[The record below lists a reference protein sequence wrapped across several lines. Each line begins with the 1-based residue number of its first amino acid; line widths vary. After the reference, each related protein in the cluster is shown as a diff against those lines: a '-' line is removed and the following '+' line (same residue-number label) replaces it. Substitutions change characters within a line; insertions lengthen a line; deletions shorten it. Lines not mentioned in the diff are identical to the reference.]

1 MLPENPNTFAK
12 FPLDKAGLRRKDAAW
27 LDAALTREDARLCL
41 FKDMRPFILD
51 EAGAR
56 SVAWL
61 GPNVRALVGAGAT
74 TVFLGL
80 DAEGA
85 PHFAID
91 LPRRFDFDETPLA
104 GMGACEDLRAML
116 PIINADDLAILGCA
130 KALFEWHAKHGHC
143 SQCGAETAAAEGGWK
158 RVCGACKAE
167 HFPRV
172 DPVVIMLPVRGDVCC
187 MGRQARFPRGMWS
200 ALAGFVEP
208 GETIEEAVARETL
221 EEAGLTVTSV
231 RLHSSQPWPFPS
243 SLMIGA
249 IAEVADGEIAVDQDE
264 LDEARW
270 FTRAEV
276 RAMLDGG
283 HNGAWAPPPFAIAHQ
298 LLKSWS
304 AEEE

>member
-27 LDAALTREDARLCL
+27 LAEAVNAADARLSL
-41 FKDMRPFILD
+41 FQDMKPFILD
-51 EAGAR
+51 ENDKR

-61 GPNVRALVGAGAT
+61 GPQARALIGEKALC
-74 TVFLGL
+74 VFLGI
-80 DAEGA
+80 DAQGA
-85 PHFAID
+85 PHFAFD
-91 LPRRFDFDETPLA
+91 LPKRFDLSESPLA
-104 GMGACEDLRAML
+104 GMGAFEDMRPML
-116 PIINADDLAILGCA
+116 PILPADDLAILGCA
-130 KALFEWHAKHGHC
+130 KSLFEWHAKHGFC
-143 SQCGAETAAAEGGWK
+143 AQCGGRSAVVDGGWK
-158 RVCGACKAE
+158 RVCDACGAE

-172 DPVVIMLPVRGDVCC
+172 DPVVIMLPVRGDHCC

-221 EEAGLTVTSV
+221 EEAGLVV
-231 RLHSSQPWPFPS
+231 EAVKLHSSQPWPFPS

-249 IAEVADGEIAVDQDE
+249 IAEVAVGDINVDMDE

-270 FTRAEV
+270 FSRAEIKT
-276 RAMLDGG
+276 MLAGK
-283 HNGAWAPPPFAIAHQ
+283 HESAWAPPPFAIAHQ

-304 AEEE
+304 EEA